1 MKLKDIELDRWYAVN
16 FFGGDGEK
24 LKVKFGDMDR
34 YRVVGGRL
42 VRDPEGQVLR
52 CTDEEGR
59 QLHVNHRSVEAPWEN
74 WEKRGLVVERART
87 LGRDLDAELEQAGT
101 KSENLSWYPVEET
114 GWPSVRHVRV
124 DLVVTSDL
132 SLDEAQER
140 FGGRIKEI
148 GLELEKALFE
158 EDLLETMPRTEEE

>member
-16 FFGGDGEK
+16 FFDGDGGK
-24 LKVKFGDMDR
+24 LKVKFGDLDR

-74 WEKRGLVVERART
+74 WEKRGLVVERARD
-87 LGRDLDAELEQAGT
+87 LGKDLTSELGQAGS
-101 KSENLSWYPVEET
+101 KSESLSWYTTYE
-114 GWPSVRHVRV
+114 GLARHVRV
-124 DLVVTSDL
+124 DLVITTDL

-158 EDLLETMPRTEEE
+158 EDLLETMPRPEGE